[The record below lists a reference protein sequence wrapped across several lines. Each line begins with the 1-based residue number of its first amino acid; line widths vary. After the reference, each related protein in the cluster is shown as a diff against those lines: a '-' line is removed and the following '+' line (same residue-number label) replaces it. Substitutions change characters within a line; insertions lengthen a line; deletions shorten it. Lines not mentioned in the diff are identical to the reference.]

1 MAEEKIPAGLE
12 KISGTVEGI
21 IYQNEENGYA
31 ILDLGTEEN
40 ELITVVGTLPYV
52 GEGDTLTLYGKWV
65 HNPKY
70 GRQFRAE
77 QFEKELP
84 ADATAIL
91 RYLSSRTVKGIG
103 PKKAQKMV
111 DLFGE
116 DTFDVIEN
124 HPDWLTQIPGISQ
137 KAANEM
143 SEEFKKQ
150 AGVRRVMMFFRDFF
164 GATLSVRI
172 YKTWGNGAVEI
183 AKENPY
189 RLCEEVEGIGF
200 EKADDLAQK
209 IGFDRAGLPR
219 VESGILYLLSYNA
232 SQSGHT
238 CLPEDKLYEAACA
251 LLGVGREQVEAAVSS
266 LLRER
271 RLFRVHHLTRE
282 GSRAFF
288 FDQSSYECERTIA
301 ERMVALD
308 RGCVKLDIRDVEYFI
323 TREEK
328 KSGICY
334 AGMQKEAIAS
344 ALENGVMILTGGPG
358 TGKTTV
364 VRALLQI
371 FRSMDLRVALAA
383 PTGRAAK
390 RMSEATSNEAKT
402 VHRLLEMSFNEGKH
416 AEFARNSRNQL
427 EEDVIIVDE
436 VSMMDEPLM
445 AALLRAVKPG
455 ARLVLIGDADQLP
468 SVGAGNVLHDLIAC
482 GRFATVAL
490 TEVFRQA
497 RHSLIVTNAHAV
509 NRGEMPKMDA
519 KDNDFFFL
527 SRGSDAEIATT
538 VADLCRNR
546 LPRTYGADIVGNI
559 QVISP
564 SRKGE
569 AGTENLNRILQEAL
583 NPPRAGKRE
592 HRVRDIVFREGD
604 RVMQIRNNYDL
615 VWERG
620 EETGLGVF
628 NGDIGV
634 IEAIQPTEQCLEVV
648 FDDRHV
654 IYDFTTLDE
663 LEPAYAVTVHK
674 SQGSEYPVVIL
685 PLYSAPPMLL
695 TRNLF
700 YTAIT
705 RAQRMVILVGRADI
719 AAKMV
724 QNNRQAMRYTGLAAR
739 LAVRGETP

>member
-615 VWERG
+615 EWERG
-620 EETGLGVF
+620 DESGEGVF
-628 NGDIGV
+628 NGDIGYIV
-634 IEAIQPTEQCLEVV
+634 SLSRMDREMIVE
-648 FDDRHV
+648 FDDGRRAT
-654 IYDFTTLDE
+654 YDDSMLDE
-663 LEPAYAVTVHK
+663 LELSYCISVHK
-674 SQGSEYPVVIL
+674 SQGSEFEAVVL
-685 PLYSAPPMLL
+685 PLLSGPQMLM
-695 TRNLF
+695 TRNLL
-700 YTAIT
+700 YTAVT
-705 RAQRMVILVGRADI
+705 RARRLVVIVGREGCVHQ
-719 AAKMV
+719 MV
-724 QNNRQAMRYTGLAAR
+724 DNNRILHRYSALHLRLRAAER
-739 LAVRGETP
+739 